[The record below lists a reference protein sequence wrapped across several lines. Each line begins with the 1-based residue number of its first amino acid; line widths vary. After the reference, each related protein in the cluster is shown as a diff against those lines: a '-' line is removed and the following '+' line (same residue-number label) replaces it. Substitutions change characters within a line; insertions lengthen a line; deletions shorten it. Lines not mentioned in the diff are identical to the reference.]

1 MESESSLP
9 HFQVHH
15 NCPCPEP
22 VRHSPYPP
30 SHFLKLHFNIILTS
44 TPGPPKWFSSSGFPT
59 KILCTFLLF
68 PLHATCP
75 AHLIFLDFITRM
87 ILGEEYKSLSSS
99 LCSFLRSLCF
109 PIPLRPKYSQHYS
122 HIASSSFL
130 PHCERPCFAPIKN
143 NIQNNNYVYFNR

>member
-59 KILCTFLLF
+59 KILCTLLLF

-75 AHLIFLDFITRM
+75 AHLFLLEIITRT
-87 ILGEEYKSLSSS
+87 ILGEGFNSLSSP
-99 LCSFLRSLCF
+99 LYSFLHSIVAPSLLGPNILLNTLF
-109 PIPLRPKYSQHYS
+109 SYTLS
-122 HIASSSFL
+122 L
-130 PHCERPCFAPIKN
+130 P
-143 NIQNNNYVYFNR
+143 